1 MACCFPALLRH
12 LPALSVLSVLCALC
26 ALSRPFAF
34 LASICSSSFS
44 FGPQRTSPLD
54 NLAPFHTSLSSR
66 SFDSTSLL
74 YLQPHSPVYFC
85 YGTRRPPRL
94 ISTCTASGWAG
105 IVLRSSSNPALFA
118 TTSSHQLGT
127 AALHQLDDRCLS
139 SSNNCYRMKLTHA
152 YRIHSRS
159 AFKYATIRNLLS
171 AS

>member
-1 MACCFPALLRH
+1 MSGWLVAFRLFFVIFQLSLCSLC
-12 LPALSVLSVLCALC
+12 SVLSALC
-26 ALSRPFAF
+26 HVRSPSWHQSVPLPSLSALNGRAH
-34 LASICSSSFS
+34 SI
-44 FGPQRTSPLD
+44 
-54 NLAPFHTSLSSR
+54 TSLSSR